1 VQRSCLW
8 LQQGWF
14 RLVRVGCQEDVLL
27 TAYASRVFQ
36 EVVMTDDVKANRTV
50 DLKGQVCPYT
60 FVRSKLAIE
69 KMGLGEVLEIV
80 LDHKP
85 AVENVPKSME
95 NEGQKV
101 LKIDQTGEKEWHV
114 FIRKDKEKKRS

>member
-1 VQRSCLW
+1 MADEIKV
-8 LQQGWF
+8 
-14 RLVRVGCQEDVLL
+14 D
-27 TAYASRVFQ
+27 
-36 EVVMTDDVKANRTV
+36 KTV

-69 KMGLGEVLEIV
+69 KMNLGEVLEVI

-101 LKIDQTGEKEWHV
+101 LKMDQTGEKECHLFV
-114 FIRKDKEKKRS
+114 RKDKEKIKK

>member
-1 VQRSCLW
+1 MAEE
-8 LQQGWF
+8 F
-14 RLVRVGCQEDVLL
+14 
-27 TAYASRVFQ
+27 TI
-36 EVVMTDDVKANRTV
+36 TKTV

-69 KMGLGEVLEIV
+69 KMSLGEVLEIV

-95 NEGQKV
+95 NEGQKI

-114 FIRKDKEKKRS
+114 FVRKDREKAKK